1 MLFLS
6 PRYPHPATRGDQRRV
21 LNLVQALTR
30 HAEVTLAT
38 FGAGQPLPFP
48 GVRVESV
55 ARSLGGALAANLAS
69 PRPGIPLQV
78 RLYLDERME
87 RLVRRELRRSNPH
100 VVHATLARMA
110 PYLPRSSACHRH
122 FDLVDALSVN
132 MDTRADA
139 SSFALRPVFRVEA
152 ALMRRFEADAVAR
165 AESSSVVS
173 ASDLAAAPELTGTAV
188 VPNGVDTREFPF
200 LEPAD
205 RAAQLLFFGNLGYFH
220 NAEPAR
226 FVASRVLPLLRRHV
240 PGARLRIVGARPA
253 PGVAALQR
261 LEGVEVVGP
270 VKSMASELHQAAV
283 AVVPMFSGTGMKN
296 KVLEAFSAGTPV
308 VTNRLGIQG
317 IEGAQPGRHYLA
329 GENAESLA
337 SSCAEL
343 LGSPRRRETIAAEAH
358 RLVERRFT
366 WDRQAE
372 SLLGLYGLG
381 GA

>member
-1 MLFLS
+1 M
-6 PRYPHPATRGDQRRV
+6 
-21 LNLVQALTR
+21 LNLVEALAQ

-38 FGAGQPLPFP
+38 FGAGPPLPFR
-48 GVRVESV
+48 GVRVEPV
-55 ARSLGGALAANLAS
+55 ARTLSAALAANLAAPAPS
-69 PRPGIPLQV
+69 MPAQV
-78 RLYLDERME
+78 RLYLDERMR
-87 RLVRRELRRSNPH
+87 RLVRRELRRSNPD

-110 PYLPRSSACHRH
+110 PYLSESSACHRH
-122 FDLVDALSVN
+122 IDLVDVLSAN
-132 MDTRADA
+132 MDARADTSPA
-139 SSFALRPVFRVEA
+139 TVRPVFRIEA
-152 ALMRRFEADAVAR
+152 ALMRRFEAAAVAR
-165 AESSSVVS
+165 ADSSSVVS
-173 ASDLAAAPELTGTAV
+173 ASDLAAAPELAGTAV

-226 FVASRVLPLLRRHV
+226 FVASRVLPLLRQHV

-253 PGVAALQR
+253 PGVAGLQR

-270 VKSMASELHQAAV
+270 VESIASELHEAAV

-317 IEGAQPGRHYLA
+317 IEGAHAGRHYLA
-329 GENAESLA
+329 GESAESLA
-337 SSCAEL
+337 TSCIEL
-343 LGSPRRRETIAAEAH
+343 LTNPRRRETMAAEAR
-358 RLVERRFT
+358 RLVERRYT

-372 SLLGLYGLG
+372 ALLGLYGLG
-381 GA
+381 DT